1 MPCSVTFDAEASHAE
16 ATYFGRLTASELE
29 AAAGEIMALM
39 QASNTMLLLADCTGV
54 VGGHSVFDLYALADW
69 LKACAPRVRE
79 AVVLPTLDLAAEN
92 VRFWETTC
100 RNRGLAVRIFNDR
113 QSALDWLHQSST
125 A

>member
-1 MPCSVTFDAEASHAE
+1 MPCNFTFDAEGSHAE

-29 AAAGEIMALM
+29 AAAGEITALM
-39 QASNTMLLLADCTGV
+39 QKNNTMLLLADCTGV

-69 LKACAPRVRE
+69 IKGCAPRMRE
-79 AVVLPTLDLAAEN
+79 AIVLPTLDLAAEN

-113 QSALDWLHQSST
+113 QSALAWLHDRSAS
-125 A
+125 